1 MNTPNNAPI
10 RLQDAIEQAPTLA
23 QLSQRATASAA
34 CLRAVQLLLPPA
46 LRSAVRAGG
55 ISDEGEWCLLVPH
68 NAAAAK
74 LRQLVPTLVAALQST
89 NHPVNTIRI
98 KVERTSFGP

>member
-34 CLRAVQLLLPPA
+34 CLRAVQPLLPPA
-46 LRSAVRAGG
+46 LRSAVRPGNLEDG
-55 ISDEGEWCLLVPH
+55 HWCLLVPH

-98 KVERTSFGP
+98 KVERASFGP